1 MLSNDIT
8 LDKKDGT
15 DVIFRLVKNDGTG
28 TERLDVAS
36 TLALPT
42 RLAIKHST
50 QGKLPSTV
58 TDRHLVQVSKTVP
71 TATGISQVVANFTLT
86 VPRDVAVTSAIVFDM
101 CSHIVDFLTDLSGT
115 GLATTANIE
124 ALLRGES

>member
-1 MLSNDIT
+1 MLANDIT
-8 LDKKDGT
+8 LDKADGT
-15 DVIFRLVKNDGTG
+15 DVIFRLVRNDGTG

-36 TLALPT
+36 TMALPT

-50 QGKLPSTV
+50 QGKLPGIV

-71 TATGISQVVANFTLT
+71 TATGTAQVIGNFTLT
-86 VPRDVAVTSAIVFDM
+86 VPRDVAVTNVILHDM
-101 CSHIVDFLTDLSGT
+101 VSHIVDFLTDQTQT
-115 GLATTANIE
+115 GLAVTANVD